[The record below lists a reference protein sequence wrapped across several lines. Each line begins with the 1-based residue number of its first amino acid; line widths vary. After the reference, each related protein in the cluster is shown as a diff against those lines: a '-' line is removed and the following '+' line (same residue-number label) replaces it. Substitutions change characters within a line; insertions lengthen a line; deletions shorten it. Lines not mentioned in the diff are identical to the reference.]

1 MDLTSF
7 ETKMSAERRHSS
19 DEDSDAGTPKKKT
32 KYEHKF
38 QEKWAHDKRFSSW
51 ICKSKNSDKAYC
63 SVCNCELA
71 GSVTLLERHSKTEK
85 HMKNLE
91 SRDKSKKLTSF
102 FQPSVSSS
110 FEKQVAASE
119 LKLCAFVAEHNLPIA
134 IMDHLPG
141 LVANAAPDSKI
152 ASSVKCART
161 KATSLFKELMGPSY
175 FNNLISHLKKTMFSL
190 IIDES
195 TDLSTTKHLVLIGRF
210 YDLEIQRTQDKFLCL
225 MEVEDCTARGIYT
238 SLVNFFDKHG
248 IPVEN
253 LIGFASDNASV
264 MMGGRAGVQALLK
277 ERVPA
282 LFVQGCVCH
291 SMHLCAS
298 NACKELPHRIEELAR
313 NVHSYIMNSPKRLSE
328 YTEFQIF
335 TETQPHKIL
344 HPSCT
349 RWLSLEEV
357 VRRILEQWPALTLY
371 FTRAAL
377 EDGMAV
383 ASSVLEELHNPVTKM
398 FFAFLAFILPAINKV
413 NVEFQATSFRVHK
426 LRKSINSSA
435 KAILSYFMKK
445 ESLKDKDL
453 SKINL
458 NDPSNYL
465 QIEDIY
471 RGAKVESIA
480 LDSSSSIS
488 KRDLQDFQV
497 KTLNFYVT
505 LSKQMFQRFLSSG
518 MFDKL
523 QLLEALDPENVRE
536 GKPKSVIPLAVKF
549 PNIIE
554 EQDYEELNREW
565 RELIL
570 FEIPSLRESS
580 MEPEQFW
587 YAVSKEKCGDR
598 LRFPHVSK
606 LMMNLMSLPHS
617 SAAAERIFSLVTN
630 IKTKQRSRLNTST
643 LNSLPHSKAL
653 LQNVNCKTWQPST
666 QLLKKTTATKPTSE
680 MREEEELQF

>member
-1 MDLTSF
+1 
-7 ETKMSAERRHSS
+7 MSAEKSYSS
-19 DEDSDAGTPKKKT
+19 SGEDSDVGTPKKKR

-38 QEKWAHDKRFSSW
+38 QEKWEHDRRFSSW
-51 ICKSKNSDKAYC
+51 ICKSKNSNKAFC
-63 SVCNCELA
+63 NVCNCELA

-91 SRDKSKKLTSF
+91 SRDKSQRMTSF
-102 FQPSVSSS
+102 FQRSVSS

-141 LVANAAPDSKI
+141 LLANAAPDSKI
-152 ASSVKCART
+152 AKSVKCART
-161 KATSLFKELMGPSY
+161 KATSHFKQLIGPSY
-175 FNNLISHLKKTMFSL
+175 FDDLIFHLKRIMFSL

-195 TDLSTTKHLVLIGRF
+195 TDLSTTKHLVLICRF
-210 YDLEIQRTQDKFLCL
+210 YDVDIQRTQDKFLCL
-225 MEVEDCTARGIYT
+225 MEVEDCTARGIFT

-248 IPVEN
+248 IPVRN

-264 MMGGRAGVQALLK
+264 MMGGRSGVQALLK

-313 NVHSYIMNSPKRLSE
+313 NVYSYIMNSPKRLSE
-328 YTEFQIF
+328 YAEFQIF

-371 FTRAAL
+371 FTTAAL

-383 ASSVLEELHNPVTKM
+383 ASSVLQELHNPVTKM
-398 FFAFLAFILPAINKV
+398 FFAFLAFILPAVNKV

-435 KAILSYFMKK
+435 KAILSYFMKR

-453 SKINL
+453 REINL

-465 QIEDIY
+465 KIEDIY

-480 LDSSSSIS
+480 LESSSNIS
-488 KRDLQDFQV
+488 KKELHDFQV

-554 EQDYEELNREW
+554 EQDYEELNSEW

-587 YAVSKEKCGDR
+587 FTVSKEKCADE
-598 LRFPHVSK
+598 LRFPKVSK

-617 SAAAERIFSLVTN
+617 SAAAERIFSLVSN
-630 IKTKQRSRLNTST
+630 IKTKHRSRLKTST
-643 LNSLPHSKAL
+643 LNSLLHSKAL
-653 LQNVNCKTWQPST
+653 LQDENCKTWQPSA
-666 QLLKKTTATKPTSE
+666 QLLKKTTATKSTPE